1 MEQKTSGR
9 GMRVLLGISLAL
21 NLLVVGVVVGSNF
34 GNRGEWRNGPGGGGK
49 AMRGTESAIGIYGR
63 ALSKSERRAVG
74 RAIRASGR
82 DNAGSGV
89 RALRGQLRALAGEAV
104 TLLRADDF
112 DAAAFRD
119 VLNRQQGLIQGV
131 AGNAQTALVDYVDTM
146 SGEARAAYADR
157 LEDVMTRGP
166 KKKRP

>member
-1 MEQKTSGR
+1 MER
-9 GMRVLLGISLAL
+9 
-21 NLLVVGVVVGSNF
+21 
-34 GNRGEWRNGPGGGGK
+34 
-49 AMRGTESAIGIYGR
+49 
-63 ALSKSERRAVG
+63 
-74 RAIRASGR
+74 
-82 DNAGSGV
+82 V